1 MISVNLEGQPGLLL
15 EFQAGNEQGFDRVF
29 IHFYPLLC
37 VFAEKIL
44 QDEALSQDIAQDSL
58 IKAWNKRNDFPDF
71 SRLKSF
77 LYTCVRNASF
87 NELEKHKVK
96 AKYQSTLEKSEP
108 ADDYNPLKDMIHA
121 EVVSRIF
128 AKVDTLP
135 EQCRRVIHMTYME
148 GKTPKEI
155 SEALHVSV
163 STVNSQKMRGLQ
175 LLKGKL
181 SDQDLLTA
189 AVLLLPGF
197 LK

>member
-1 MISVNLEGQPGLLL
+1 MISVNLEDNAGLLQD
-15 EFQAGNEQGFDRVF
+15 FKSGNEQAFDRVF

-37 VFAEKIL
+37 VFAERIL
-44 QDEALSQDIAQDSL
+44 QEEPLSQDLAQDSL

-77 LYTCVRNASF
+77 LYTCVRNACF
-87 NELEKHKVK
+87 NELEKQKVK
-96 AKYQSTLEKSEP
+96 IKYQSTLEKSEP

-155 SEALHVSV
+155 SEALNVSV

-189 AVLLLPGF
+189 IVMLLSAAW
-197 LK
+197 K